1 MQCPFCNSDETR
13 VIDTRSV
20 KKRKTIRRRR
30 ECINCKKRFTT
41 YERCESYAIM
51 VIKKNGTREFFN
63 RQKIL
68 NGMKIAC
75 QKRSVSM
82 EELEEASLEIEQEI
96 NNLNIHE
103 IESSKIGDLILEKLK
118 SIDDVAFVRFASV
131 YQDFKSPEDFIK
143 LLDSNKMND

>member
-1 MQCPFCNSDETR
+1 
-13 VIDTRSV
+13 
-20 KKRKTIRRRR
+20 
-30 ECINCKKRFTT
+30 
-41 YERCESYAIM
+41 
-51 VIKKNGTREFFN
+51 
-63 RQKIL
+63 
-68 NGMKIAC
+68 
-75 QKRSVSM
+75 M

>member
-1 MQCPFCNSDETR
+1 MQCPFCDSDETK

-20 KKRKTIRRRR
+20 KKRKAIRRRR
-30 ECINCKKRFTT
+30 ECLNCEKRFTT

-51 VIKKNGTREFFN
+51 VIKKNGAREFFN

-68 NGMKIAC
+68 NGMEIAC
-75 QKRSVSM
+75 QKRSVSSKI
-82 EELEEASLEIEQEI
+82 LENAAQEIEQEI
-96 NNLNIHE
+96 NMLNIRE

-118 SIDDVAFVRFASV
+118 DIDDVAFVRFASV